1 MAVAFSVMPHQPYGL
16 LCVFVATLPLLIL
29 YIKLP
34 LLQSPCD
41 LYLLLEPNGIN
52 CVENFSDFSTTQLFI
67 IL

>member
-1 MAVAFSVMPHQPYGL
+1 MAVTFSVMPHKPYGL
-16 LCVFVATLPLLIL
+16 FCVFIATLLLLIL

-41 LYLLLEPNGIN
+41 LYLLTEPKGIN
-52 CVENFSDFSTTQLFI
+52 CVENFSDLSTTQLFI